1 MARKKKKKHI
11 SMIIFASALGAF
23 ILYVTVFSLIPIS
36 ADSPSY
42 LIATTRTAVKIKL
55 SLINDHAYYSFA
67 LIFIVAIVMPVYLK
81 FKN

>member
-23 ILYVTVFSLIPIS
+23 IFYVTIFSLIPIS

-55 SLINDHAYYSFA
+55 ALIDDHAYYSFA
-67 LIFIVAIVMPVYLK
+67 VICIVAIILPVYLK
-81 FKN
+81 FKH